1 MILLALLAVLGIPI
15 WLVVGVLIAVWQ
27 VRRTLKQ
34 QPGVFEVLVRAED
47 SDKWPRELSYGRVV
61 RDVLVLYRGVALLRV
76 EVLALDAVS
85 ELDLGEAPKKPA
97 DAVGRLL
104 TFEDGTRR
112 AVAVAAIDAVK
123 LDDAASLATPGP
135 PAGSPEADT
144 SDSSGT
150 PPT

>member
-27 VRRTLKQ
+27 IRRTLKQ

-85 ELDLGEAPKKPA
+85 ELDLGEAPKCGFHANPITGSTA
-97 DAVGRLL
+97 IRSAVPRVSDHP
-104 TFEDGTRR
+104 TVR
-112 AVAVAAIDAVK
+112 
-123 LDDAASLATPGP
+123 P
-135 PAGSPEADT
+135 PQR
-144 SDSSGT
+144 
-150 PPT
+150 